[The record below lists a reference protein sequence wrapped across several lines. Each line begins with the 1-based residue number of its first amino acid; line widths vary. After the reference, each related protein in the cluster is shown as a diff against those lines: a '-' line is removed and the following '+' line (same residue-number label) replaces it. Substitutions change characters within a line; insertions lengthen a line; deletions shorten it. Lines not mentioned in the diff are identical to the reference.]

1 MYLFKDQNEIE
12 ISLNCKLCLKE
23 IKFTIS
29 AEEYKKIKKF
39 PFKRESVH
47 GTTPKHRLV
56 VYINKN
62 LDIDNF
68 KIEEVEVDE
77 EKATQ
82 DEELTRQVLSN
93 LGLSNEEI
101 ELYVRITGRDAVS
114 LGELAILAD
123 KPKEATKKMADLFVK
138 KGLFREIVGA
148 TPHYTALPP
157 YAALVSQLEDFHT
170 YIVDFKKNAPIE
182 LNKSFSRLEAQAD
195 GIKNIKEYTD
205 FMLDLKEKTLSDI
218 LTQRKKFDQTASV
231 IEEITGLQ
239 DFILNLEG
247 DAKKVMDKQTAT
259 LEKQFEGLGDKI
271 SKAMDSQ
278 VEDLTGQ
285 FDKINAQI
293 TGIVESQID
302 NFKKQFNDMKSRVSK
317 NLQKLRLG
325 VVQQA
330 VDQVIE
336 TSFTE
341 WLAKITENL
350 NAQLGEIQKASK
362 DGLVKTKIGLNK
374 QLGEI
379 QKVQSDGLKNMTD
392 QFNKELISKLKDS
405 IESTVSN
412 IKGITSTT
420 AESGDAIKQL
430 FGDISKNFSK
440 AVTMA
445 EEKLGGMSEGV
456 FESFDNLKD
465 TFSSKIVEALN
476 NILNDILERLEV
488 SEMATK
494 QFWEQAAQGGGG
506 AAALTMKDIWFIRS
520 IEGAKAHVN
529 DEVSQAK
536 MRVLIVTPQI
546 TDINLD
552 SIKACKKHINIRIA
566 TNTDLSNP
574 AHVAILEEL
583 TKMQNITV
591 RNRKL
596 QNLWGINRDYEE
608 VILCVI
614 SKTDTGT
621 EIAGIG
627 SIIQEHIK
635 IFVPILEDAWVGAQK
650 GFAPSMGT
658 ATVSE
663 PIKATEAPKP
673 TKATEAPKPTK
684 ATEAPKPTKPK
695 EAPKPKPS
703 QKLKKVKTPAKAVS
717 SISAGT
723 FLPKDASMEQIFD
736 HLANNADNMTGA
748 QIASILDQLKNNI
761 ESQKGYSGVIAPIN
775 LAIAD
780 LKFVQNR
787 LNDKEIKQLIN
798 KVKFWRK
805 KLHV

>member
-23 IKFTIS
+23 IKFLIS

-47 GTTPKHRLV
+47 GTPKHRLV
-56 VYINKN
+56 AYISKN
-62 LDIDNF
+62 LDVDNF
-68 KIEEVEVDE
+68 KIEEVEIDE

-170 YIVDFKKNAPIE
+170 YIVDFKKNAPLE

-231 IEEITGLQ
+231 MEEISGLH
-239 DFILNLEG
+239 DFILNLED
-247 DAKKVMDKQTAT
+247 DAKKVMDKQTGA

-271 SKAMDSQ
+271 SQAMDSQ

-285 FDKINAQI
+285 FDKINSQI
-293 TGIVESQID
+293 TGIVETQID

-330 VDQVIE
+330 VDKVIE

-379 QKVQSDGLKNMTD
+379 QKIQNDGLKNMTD

-412 IKGITSTT
+412 IKGITSST

-465 TFSSKIVEALN
+465 TFSSKIVESLN

-529 DEVSQAK
+529 DEVAQAK
-536 MRVLIVTPQI
+536 MRVLIVAPQI

-552 SIKACKKHINIRIA
+552 SIKACKKHVNIRIA
-566 TNTDLSNP
+566 TSTDLSNS

-614 SKTDTGT
+614 SQTDTGT

-635 IFVPILEDAWVGAQK
+635 IFVPILEDAWVGSQK

-658 ATVSE
+658 VEVSE
-663 PIKATEAPKP
+663 PIKATKAPKP
-673 TKATEAPKPTK
+673 VKAREVPKPIQ
-684 ATEAPKPTKPK
+684 AK
-695 EAPKPKPS
+695 EAPEPKPS
-703 QKLKKVKTPAKAVS
+703 QKLKKVKTPTKAVS
-717 SISAGT
+717 SVSAGT
-723 FLPKDASMEQIFD
+723 PLPKDASLKQIFD
-736 HLANNADNMTGA
+736 HLLNNADNMTGA
-748 QIASILDQLKNNI
+748 QIASILDQLKNDI

-775 LAIAD
+775 LAIAN
-780 LKFVQNR
+780 LKFEQTK
-787 LNDKEIKQLIN
+787 LNAKEIEQLLN